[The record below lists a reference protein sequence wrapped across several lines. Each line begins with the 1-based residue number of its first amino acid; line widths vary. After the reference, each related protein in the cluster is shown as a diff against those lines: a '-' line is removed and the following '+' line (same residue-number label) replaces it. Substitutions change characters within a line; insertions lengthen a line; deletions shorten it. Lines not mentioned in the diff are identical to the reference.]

1 MIYVH
6 ILQTQASHCCGYVK
20 VAQSAAP
27 CCLISAALCGTC
39 EADWCRA
46 DFMLEGTLSVSH
58 AEVQQA
64 ESSNAASPPPR
75 HMHRRWIVMK
85 GACRDLDNW
94 LKTTLQANLNALVA
108 LALIVTLIVGTL
120 ALTGFLTVR
129 IGPPYC
135 IPCMPAFPFW

>member
-1 MIYVH
+1 MSYVH
-6 ILQTQASHCCGYVK
+6 ILQTQASHCHGYVK

-27 CCLISAALCGTC
+27 CCITSAAFCGTC

-46 DFMLEGTLSVSH
+46 DFMLEGTLSH

-94 LKTTLQANLNALVA
+94 LKITLQANLNALVA
-108 LALIVTLIVGTL
+108 LALIVTLIVGSL

-129 IGPPYC
+129 IGPPCC